1 MSSLQPDTTYDV
13 RIRAMAGSTE
23 GTPTGYLVLTTDKI
37 QAPKMVLD
45 VQAQP
50 GKAGG
55 EINLS
60 WNYDQT

>member
-1 MSSLQPDTTYDV
+1 
-13 RIRAMAGSTE
+13 MAGSTE

-55 EINLS
+55 EIDLS